1 MVFALP
7 DILYTFMINNTV
19 HTTSQP
25 VEYMSKKK
33 HILSIF
39 IT

>member
-1 MVFALP
+1 
-7 DILYTFMINNTV
+7 MINNTV

-39 IT
+39 ITQDYNYNVQS